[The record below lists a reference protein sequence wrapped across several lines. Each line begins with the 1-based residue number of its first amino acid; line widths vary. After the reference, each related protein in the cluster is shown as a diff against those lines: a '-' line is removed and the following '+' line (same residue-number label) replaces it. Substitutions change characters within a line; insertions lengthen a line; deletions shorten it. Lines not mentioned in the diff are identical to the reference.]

1 VREFFNV
8 QDKTNVVNDWQGNL
22 KVDALNPSELIDRI
36 KQDTQN
42 LNVSASIALTC
53 LDQVID
59 SEKFISKDD
68 SNNYYIS
75 PEENFLNKLNV
86 NYIVRGPKRSNVIC

>member
-1 VREFFNV
+1 M
-8 QDKTNVVNDWQGNL
+8 NDWQGNL

-42 LNVSASIALTC
+42 YLNDVSASIALTC

-68 SNNYYIS
+68 SNNYHIS
-75 PEENFLNKLNV
+75 SEENFINKLNKFNV
-86 NYIVRGPKRSNVIC
+86 VKYVVRGPKRSNVC